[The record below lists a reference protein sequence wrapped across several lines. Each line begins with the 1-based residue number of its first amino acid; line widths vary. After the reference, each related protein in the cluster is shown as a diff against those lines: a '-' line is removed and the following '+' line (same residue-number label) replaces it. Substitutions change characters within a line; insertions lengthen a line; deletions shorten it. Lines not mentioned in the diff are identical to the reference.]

1 MSDHQVYKNEVKIR
15 VQPQEA
21 IFLQGEEPFSHPFER
36 SSPGLRGVRDVSW
49 LSSALAAASNQAS
62 HASWCF
68 DLKAEIWCA
77 TVVSFP
83 LDSSFFWR
91 TSLGFQWTWPTN
103 NEQSLI
109 FCGLFSAYCS
119 GCLDGSVQAI
129 WPMLTD
135 GNERWTNE
143 EGTYLQMV
151 IDFLIPNTQHQFA
164 IGNAF
169 NHLMA
174 VLGPWLANSS
184 RGNGL
189 LQLLLSP
196 ATAHAEKNI
205 VDIDICCDQ
214 FCKWLELRQTSTTG
228 PALSTFVR
236 ASWWFCLPVP
246 LLSQVSVSMEHKLSF
261 GTSSIPIVSSMC
273 LENAPTFHS
282 VFPNYTSFNLEPS
295 KSESNRLGMVLLSQ
309 EISRCDNARLNAEIY
324 WRQFPMWI
332 TVAWRH
338 ASCPFFFEC
347 VGSDDTVSNKCGNVR
362 KAEAV
367 HQQVSS
373 WHVHDK

>member
-1 MSDHQVYKNEVKIR
+1 
-15 VQPQEA
+15 
-21 IFLQGEEPFSHPFER
+21 
-36 SSPGLRGVRDVSW
+36 
-49 LSSALAAASNQAS
+49 
-62 HASWCF
+62 
-68 DLKAEIWCA
+68 
-77 TVVSFP
+77 
-83 LDSSFFWR
+83 
-91 TSLGFQWTWPTN
+91 
-103 NEQSLI
+103 
-109 FCGLFSAYCS
+109 
-119 GCLDGSVQAI
+119 
-129 WPMLTD
+129 
-135 GNERWTNE
+135 
-143 EGTYLQMV
+143 
-151 IDFLIPNTQHQFA
+151 
-164 IGNAF
+164 
-169 NHLMA
+169 MA

-189 LQLLLSP
+189 PQLLLSP

-214 FCKWLELRQTSTTG
+214 FCKCLELRQTSTTG

-309 EISRCDNARLNAEIY
+309 EISRCDNARLNAAIY

-338 ASCPFFFEC
+338 ASCPFFLS
-347 VGSDDTVSNKCGNVR
+347 VLVLMTLYQTNVEMFGKQKLCINR
-362 KAEAV
+362 L
-367 HQQVSS
+367 
-373 WHVHDK
+373 VHDMFMTNNATNLSCFMAQEGSSREKINTPKSLTFWILAMAGKVPVTVLTGFLGSGKTTLLNHILASKTHGLRFAIIENEFGQVWKKGPWLFNVV

>member
-1 MSDHQVYKNEVKIR
+1 
-15 VQPQEA
+15 
-21 IFLQGEEPFSHPFER
+21 
-36 SSPGLRGVRDVSW
+36 
-49 LSSALAAASNQAS
+49 
-62 HASWCF
+62 
-68 DLKAEIWCA
+68 
-77 TVVSFP
+77 
-83 LDSSFFWR
+83 
-91 TSLGFQWTWPTN
+91 
-103 NEQSLI
+103 
-109 FCGLFSAYCS
+109 
-119 GCLDGSVQAI
+119 
-129 WPMLTD
+129 
-135 GNERWTNE
+135 
-143 EGTYLQMV
+143 MV
-151 IDFLIPNTQHQFA
+151 IGFLIPNTQHQFA

-189 LQLLLSP
+189 PQLLLSP
-196 ATAHAEKNI
+196 ATAHAEKHI

-228 PALSTFVR
+228 PALSTFVH

-309 EISRCDNARLNAEIY
+309 EISRCDDARLNAEIY

-338 ASCPFFFEC
+338 ASCPFFLS
-347 VGSDDTVSNKCGNVR
+347 VLVLMTLYQTNVEMFGKQKLCINR
-362 KAEAV
+362 L
-367 HQQVSS
+367 
-373 WHVHDK
+373 VHDMFMTNNATNLPCFMAQEGSSRGKNQHSKKRDLLNLSHGWKGASHRLDRLPGLRQNHPLESHLGLEDSWSTLRDYWKWVWTGVKKGTVVVSGTKGTKLPSYVGIVISLR